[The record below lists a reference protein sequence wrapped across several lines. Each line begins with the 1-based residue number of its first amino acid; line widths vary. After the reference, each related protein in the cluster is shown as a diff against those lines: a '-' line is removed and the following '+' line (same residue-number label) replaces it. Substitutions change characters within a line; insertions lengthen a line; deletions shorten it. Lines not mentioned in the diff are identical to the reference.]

1 MPIMTIG
8 LRAELKQRKPFATTE
23 EVAFLNTL
31 RTADHLLRGEVEVL
45 RGADL
50 TFPQYNVLRILRGAG
65 PQGLS
70 CGDISDRMVTR
81 DSDITRLLDRLE
93 ARDLVARGRDERDRR
108 VVVQHISPKG
118 LALLKELDE
127 PVQRVHQRHLRHMTR
142 AQLRQLTELLELARA
157 GGLD

>member
-1 MPIMTIG
+1 LIMTTG
-8 LRAELKQRKPFATTE
+8 LRAELKQRKPFATIE
-23 EVAFLNTL
+23 EVVFLNTL
-31 RTADHLLRGEVEVL
+31 RTADRLLRGEVEVL

-70 CGDISDRMVTR
+70 CGEISDRMVTR

-93 ARDLVARGRDERDRR
+93 ARDLVARDRGERDRR
-108 VVVQHISPKG
+108 VVVQHISRKG
-118 LALLKELDE
+118 LALLKDLDE
-127 PVQRVHQRHLRHMTR
+127 PVQQVHQRQLRHMTR

-157 GGLD
+157 GGLE